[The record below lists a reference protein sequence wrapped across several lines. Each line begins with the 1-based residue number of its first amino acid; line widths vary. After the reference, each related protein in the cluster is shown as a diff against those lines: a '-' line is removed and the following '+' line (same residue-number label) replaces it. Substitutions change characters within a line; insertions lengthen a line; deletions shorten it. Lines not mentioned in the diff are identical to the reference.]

1 MDKLELIN
9 KTFPFLEKKLIE
21 EIDEAS
27 IFYEL
32 EEDQSILG
40 EGDYIKSFP
49 MVLKGCLRV
58 IRLSEDGNEL
68 LLYYLNQGEICT
80 MTLTCCMGL
89 QKSKIKMTAEEKSLI
104 ITVPVDKPER
114 WMSEYKSWKEF
125 MMYSYRKRFDEL
137 LDTIDSI
144 AFMNLDERLVRF
156 FGDRYMSTGKTV
168 FHGTHQ
174 EIAIQLNTSREVISR
189 LLRNLEKKNLIITER
204 NLIDY
209 TALLKK

>member
-58 IRLSEDGNEL
+58 IRLSEEGNEL